1 MADEEIK
8 NVEPVQPVPQPET
21 PKEEKVIEVPVDM
34 VAFEANIETAIR
46 TLEKAKKALEGSIPY
61 EKFVEELA
69 AVGNVVQ
76 DIFVRV
82 AQLHELDSV
91 LASTQFTN
99 KSDVDAK
106 IRKRVIE
113 EISKH
118 FVFTKISQE
127 VANADDLVVLDV
139 NSTIPPHRVLGQIA
153 VPTQPVVEK
162 TGPARDLSAA
172 ASREKIRRQARAEA
186 MKEAGLPTGQV
197 ANAYEAIFEKDN
209 AVVQEEDPIPGVEE
223 EQISPEEAAQI
234 FGDSAVDPKIEALKS
249 RILPK
254 RLKSGPVEPRGAN
267 RGIARSK

>member
-8 NVEPVQPVPQPET
+8 DVELIQSAPTPEP
-21 PKEEKVIEVPVDM
+21 PKEEKIVEIPVDV
-34 VAFEANIETAIR
+34 VAFQANIETAFR
-46 TLEKAKKALEGSIPY
+46 ALGKARKALEGSIPY
-61 EKFVEELA
+61 EKFVAELTA
-69 AVGNVVQ
+69 LEKNIQ
-76 DIFVRV
+76 DIVVRV
-82 AQLHELDSV
+82 GQLHELDSV

-99 KSDVDAK
+99 KSEVDAR
-106 IRKRVIE
+106 IRTRVIE

-118 FVFTKISQE
+118 FVFTKIGQE
-127 VANADDLVVLDV
+127 VANADDLVVLP
-139 NSTIPPHRVLGQIA
+139 STAPIQ
-153 VPTQPVVEK
+153 PTQPVVEK
-162 TGPARDLSAA
+162 TGPARDLSAV

-197 ANAYEAIFEKDN
+197 ASAYEAIFEKDN
-209 AVVQEEDPIPGVEE
+209 AVVQEEEPIPGMEE

>member
-118 FVFTKISQE
+118 FVFTKIGQE

-139 NSTIPPHRVLGQIA
+139 RSTYPPHQVIGHIQT
-153 VPTQPVVEK
+153 TQPVVEK
-162 TGPARDLSAA
+162 TGPARDLSAV

-197 ANAYEAIFEKDN
+197 ASAYEAIFEKDN
-209 AVVQEEDPIPGVEE
+209 AVVQEEEPIPGMEE